1 MGGHIISRVAC
12 WCAVVGASL
21 IVGVPASVAE
31 DRSGSVPRDGF
42 QLYYRIIG
50 DRGPYVVVL
59 SGGPGLDVDYM
70 ASVTEALAG
79 SYRVVL
85 LEQRG
90 TGRSVPPR
98 LDERTLDWS
107 SYLGDLEAL
116 RVGLG
121 EPRLTLLGHSWGM
134 TYGLAYAAAFPEHT
148 RGVVTLGSAPI
159 TADYMRLFDDN
170 RSSRLH
176 PSEREQLA
184 YWTEPARRR
193 SDPDRALLEY
203 LRAITPTDFWDRAKG
218 VEHAMRWRLEWCH
231 ARIGDVA
238 EQTIWTGLDLRAGL
252 EKITAPVLIVHGYQ
266 DVAGEANVLEAARH
280 IARAEVRFLHRAG
293 HYPWLDQPEATWG
306 IVLPFLA
313 RLDTK

>member
-1 MGGHIISRVAC
+1 MIPQKTQLVAC
-12 WCAVVGASL
+12 SCGLVGALVLS
-21 IVGVPASVAE
+21 GVPVGAQE
-31 DRSGSVPRDGF
+31 RSGSVPRDGF
-42 QLYYRIIG
+42 QLHYRVVG
-50 DRGPYVVVL
+50 DRGPYVVAL

-70 ASVTEALAG
+70 ASVAERLQG

-90 TGRSVPPR
+90 TGRSRLPV
-98 LDERTLDWS
+98 LDERTLSWQ

-121 EPRLTLLGHSWGM
+121 EDRLTLLGHSWGM
-134 TYGLAYAAAFPEHT
+134 TYGLAYAAAYPDRT
-148 RGVVTLGSAPI
+148 RGVISLGSAPI
-159 TADYMRLFDDN
+159 TADFMQLFDDN

-184 YWTEPARRR
+184 YWSEPERRR
-193 SDPDRALLEY
+193 ADPDRALLEY

-218 VEHAMRWRLEWCH
+218 IEHAMRWRLEWCH
-231 ARIGDVA
+231 AGVGDVV
-238 EQTIWTGLDLRAGL
+238 ERTIWAKLDLRPQL

-280 IARAEVRFLHRAG
+280 ISRAEVRFLHRAG
-293 HYPWLDQPEATWG
+293 HYPWLDQPDATWPV
-306 IVLPFLA
+306 VLAFLSGL
-313 RLDTK
+313 RP